1 MPVSAMAFDMTH
13 ILLVAAGGA
22 VGSVLRYLVG
32 LWTLRSFGPSF
43 PWGTLTVNITGSFL
57 IGVLAEVI
65 ARKFGASAEMRV
77 FLITGILGGYT
88 TFSAFSLDAI
98 TLLERGEPVT
108 ALIYVASSVLLSAL
122 AVFAGLALM
131 RAMV

>member
-1 MPVSAMAFDMTH
+1 MTH

-22 VGSVLRYLVG
+22 LGSVLRYLVG

-43 PWGTLTVNITGSFL
+43 PWGTLTVNVTGSFL

>member
-1 MPVSAMAFDMTH
+1 
-13 ILLVAAGGA
+13 
-22 VGSVLRYLVG
+22 
-32 LWTLRSFGPSF
+32 
-43 PWGTLTVNITGSFL
+43 
-57 IGVLAEVI
+57 
-65 ARKFGASAEMRV
+65 MRV

-108 ALIYVASSVLLSAL
+108 AAIYVGSSVLLSTI